1 LYVKLNP
8 PVAVFPLNLP
18 NLANVFKPASLKG
31 RSAVVKF
38 VPCPITLP
46 AANESLNT
54 FHLSVTKL
62 PVFAVVTAVKLAKF
76 VLVPRWLI
84 LMSPLISAFRNGANP
99 ACAAP
104 VFGFTYNP
112 LAPAAAM

>member
-1 LYVKLNP
+1 MREKV
-8 PVAVFPLNLP
+8 VI
-18 NLANVFKPASLKG
+18 PASSKG
-31 RSAVVKF
+31 ISPTVNV
-38 VPCPITLP
+38 VPCPIAVPVTKP
-46 AANESLNT
+46 WRYAC
-54 FHLSVTKL
+54 HLSHEY
-62 PVFAVVTAVKLAKF
+62 ANVVPTAVKLAKF

>member
-1 LYVKLNP
+1 MPASVYGMSVVVKL
-8 PVAVFPLNLP
+8 
-18 NLANVFKPASLKG
+18 
-31 RSAVVKF
+31 
-38 VPCPITLP
+38 VPCPITAP
-46 AANESLNT
+46 AAYEARST
-54 FHLSVTKL
+54 FHRSTTQL
-62 PVFAVVTAVKLAKF
+62 PGVAVPTAVKLAKF

-84 LMSPLISAFRNGANP
+84 LMSPLISAFRKGASP

>member
-1 LYVKLNP
+1 
-8 PVAVFPLNLP
+8 
-18 NLANVFKPASLKG
+18 
-31 RSAVVKF
+31 
-38 VPCPITLP
+38 
-46 AANESLNT
+46 
-54 FHLSVTKL
+54 
-62 PVFAVVTAVKLAKF
+62 VFAVVTAVKLAKF

-84 LMSPLISAFRNGANP
+84 LMSPLISAFLNGANP